1 MSAYSYAP
9 ALGRLVANWNLGQAF
24 DVGMPGGEFWFLP
37 MLDESRTRVS
47 LPVQHVLAWLM
58 DLVGLPMDELKKDV
72 GGARA
77 KRADAH
83 DSMERSLYNWKAGET
98 LLDAEVDRKVLSG

>member
-24 DVGMPGGEFWFLP
+24 DAGMPGGEFWFLP

-77 KRADAH
+77 KRADA
-83 DSMERSLYNWKAGET
+83 R
-98 LLDAEVDRKVLSG
+98 LDGALALQLEGRRDTVGC